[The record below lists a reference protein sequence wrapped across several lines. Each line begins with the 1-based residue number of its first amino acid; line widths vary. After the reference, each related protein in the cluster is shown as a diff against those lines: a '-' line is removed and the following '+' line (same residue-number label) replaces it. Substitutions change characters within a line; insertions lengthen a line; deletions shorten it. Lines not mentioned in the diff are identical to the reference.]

1 MKKIYILALV
11 FALATGALFYSYVKS
26 LDKDTGI
33 QYEQVVAAASNIP
46 AYTQITADMVKLVNV
61 ELGTAHSQAA
71 RTIDSVVGKMSESE
85 LIADEQLYISKLKTT
100 GNSEGGLAFAIP
112 EGMRAITVP
121 VGEVTGVAWFLRKGD
136 IVDVFA
142 DMIVSEEYTDA
153 SGQTNMRDKSVT
165 ILIADAREIAAVG
178 TSLITSTDS
187 AQAGT
192 PYNSVTLF
200 VTPDEAQQLSYAL
213 NKGAITLAL
222 RTVSD
227 NSGLELDPLYSV
239 VGQD

>member
-33 QYEQVVAAASNIP
+33 QYEQVVAAACDIP
-46 AYTQITADMVKLVNV
+46 AYTPITADMVKLVNV
-61 ELGTAHSQAA
+61 EMGTAHSQAA
-71 RTIDSVVGKMSESE
+71 RTIAAVTGKMSENA
-85 LIADEQLYISKLKTT
+85 LISGEQLYTSKLKMT
-100 GNSEGGLAFAIP
+100 GNADDGLAFAIP

-136 IVDVFA
+136 IVDVLA

-153 SGQTNMRDKSVT
+153 SGQTTMRDKSVT
-165 ILIADAREIAAVG
+165 LLIADAREIAAVG
-178 TSLITSTDS
+178 TSLVTSADGS
-187 AQAGT
+187 EAGT
-192 PYNSVTLF
+192 QYNSVTLF
-200 VTPDEAQQLSYAL
+200 VTPQKAQELSYAL
-213 NKGAITLAL
+213 NKGTIRLVL

-227 NSGLELDPLYSV
+227 HSDLELDPLYSV
-239 VGQD
+239 GQN